1 MALADWKGYLLR
13 AVETDTILDAK
24 FIEESSYKATPNQRE
39 EIKAYRDENTRDLT
53 RITAIGK
60 KSKIIFNT
68 RDNLHLKD
76 KIKLQ
81 EFFTDAESDHNERKV
96 LLEFW
101 NDEEN
106 IYKQGYFYRPDIQ
119 FTIKKIEET
128 DIIYSKV
135 EIHLIEY

>member
-1 MALADWKGYLLR
+1 MALADWKGYLIKTTSPEKVLP
-13 AVETDTILDAK
+13 AK

-53 RITAIGK
+53 RITAAGK
-60 KSKIIFNT
+60 KSKIIFAT

-76 KIKLQ
+76 KIELQ
-81 EFFTDAESDHNERKV
+81 EFFYNAESDHNERKV
-96 LLEFW
+96 NLQFW

-106 IYKQGYFYRPDIQ
+106 VYKTGDFYRPDIQ
-119 FTIKKIEET
+119 FTIKKIT
-128 DIIYSKV
+128 DDDIIYNKV